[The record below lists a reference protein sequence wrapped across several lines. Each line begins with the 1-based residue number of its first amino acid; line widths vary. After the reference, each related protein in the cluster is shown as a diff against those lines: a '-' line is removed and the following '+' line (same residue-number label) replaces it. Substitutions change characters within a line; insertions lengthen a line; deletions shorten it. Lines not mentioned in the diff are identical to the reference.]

1 MAPDR
6 RIIGVDESGKG
17 DFFGPLV
24 VAAFLAPDHDLPKLA
39 ALGVRDGKTL
49 SDKRVLEI
57 DIALRDTFPHAI
69 EIIPPETYNTSYEKI
84 RNLNRLLAA
93 AHARAID
100 RVLEKNEAD
109 LALVDQFGKT
119 ELVADALAARKQEI
133 RLEQR
138 FRGEEVPQVAAASIL
153 ARAAFI
159 REMKALSD
167 QYGVDIPKGA
177 APQVDKAGRELVRL
191 YGPEILS
198 KVAKLHF
205 KNYHRVVNPGLFSR

>member
-1 MAPDR
+1 MVSPR

-24 VAAFLAPDHDLPKLA
+24 IAACLA
-39 ALGVRDGKTL
+39 ADSQLKELSRLGVRDGKTL
-49 SDKRVLEI
+49 SDKRVLAI
-57 DIALRDTFPHAI
+57 DVELRKVYPHAVEVI
-69 EIIPPETYNTSYEKI
+69 TPDLYNATYKKV

-100 RVLEKNEAD
+100 RVLIEHEAD
-109 LALVDQFGKT
+109 LAIIDQFGKP
-119 ELVADALAARKQEI
+119 ELVADALLANGQGI

-138 FRGEEVPQVAAASIL
+138 FRGEEVPQVAAASIM

-159 REMKALSD
+159 RSLAELSESV
-167 QYGVDIPKGA
+167 GLELPKGA
-177 APQVDKAGRELVRL
+177 APKVDDAGRALVAKL
-191 YGPEILS
+191 GPEILP

-205 KNYHRVVNPGLFSR
+205 KNYHRVTNPALF